1 MVCLAEDRDDL
12 EDGNVGSLTNY
23 LALFV
28 FESVVAQVS
37 NLERLL
43 ERR

>member
-1 MVCLAEDRDDL
+1 MVLLAEDRDDL
-12 EDGNVGSLTNY
+12 EDGNVGGLTNY
-23 LALFV
+23 LALIV
-28 FESVVAQVS
+28 LESVVAQVS